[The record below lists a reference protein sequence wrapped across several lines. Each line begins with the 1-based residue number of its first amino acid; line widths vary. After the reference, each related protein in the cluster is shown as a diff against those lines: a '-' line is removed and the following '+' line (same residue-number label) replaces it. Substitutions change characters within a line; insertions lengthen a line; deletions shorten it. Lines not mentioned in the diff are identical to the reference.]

1 MFNVELSFLVFYLRK
16 FSNTAL
22 STQII
27 FLCGKCCLQSA
38 LCNPITIDVP
48 CRSMHCLCDCL
59 LGTRVDYV
67 QTADPIAMKLGGL
80 VRIGPWHIVY
90 VPKFGPNHASKV
102 AGS

>member
-1 MFNVELSFLVFYLRK
+1 
-16 FSNTAL
+16 
-22 STQII
+22 
-27 FLCGKCCLQSA
+27 
-38 LCNPITIDVP
+38 
-48 CRSMHCLCDCL
+48 MHCLCDCL